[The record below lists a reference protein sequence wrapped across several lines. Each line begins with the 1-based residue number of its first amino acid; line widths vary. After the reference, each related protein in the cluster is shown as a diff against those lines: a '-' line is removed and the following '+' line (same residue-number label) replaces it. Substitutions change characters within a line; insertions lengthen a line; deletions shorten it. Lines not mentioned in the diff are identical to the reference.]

1 MSVCASVDKNTT
13 KFGEW
18 LHLNSLVD
26 TKLSQEVIEVFGYLA
41 YEIVKDVSSQLHV
54 TKCSARKTL
63 YSTLFLSLSLACGA
77 LPASQGRYGTHLF

>member
-41 YEIVKDVSSQLHV
+41 YEIVKDVSSQL
-54 TKCSARKTL
+54 
-63 YSTLFLSLSLACGA
+63 
-77 LPASQGRYGTHLF
+77 